1 MNEEAKTGEIVSGV
15 PLVLEQ
21 LERAQVD
28 IQVTTAKRYPRSVTK
43 FHQDAETLACQDA
56 ETAQQCFYRLKRSGK
71 FLEGPSVRMAEIVQY
86 CWGNIQA
93 AARII
98 DIGEQELTAQ
108 GVCFDCEK
116 NIRQSIEV
124 KRRIVTKDGR
134 RFNADMIQTTS
145 NAAISLALRN
155 AIFRVVPRALI
166 QPIIEKAKATSLGK
180 GKTIEQQRDSAVKWY
195 TERGVDEKQ
204 LMAALGKTGR
214 EDLGVDDLINLRG
227 MASAIKDGETTMEE
241 ALSVNG
247 KPLPEP
253 GAKIRRSEAL
263 DDLTPLKD
271 DSIAEDP
278 RDALTAKG
286 NEIMKLLKQAKG
298 KVAVDKILKV
308 KKADVD
314 AIKAELPDVA
324 EIIEALADEQRD
336 A

>member
-1 MNEEAKTGEIVSGV
+1 
-15 PLVLEQ
+15 
-21 LERAQVD
+21 
-28 IQVTTAKRYPRSVTK
+28 
-43 FHQDAETLACQDA
+43 
-56 ETAQQCFYRLKRSGK
+56 
-71 FLEGPSVRMAEIVQY
+71 
-86 CWGNIQA
+86 
-93 AARII
+93 
-98 DIGEQELTAQ
+98 
-108 GVCFDCEK
+108 
-116 NIRQSIEV
+116 
-124 KRRIVTKDGR
+124 
-134 RFNADMIQTTS
+134 
-145 NAAISLALRN
+145 
-155 AIFRVVPRALI
+155 VPRALI

-180 GKTIEQQRDSAVKWY
+180 GKTIEEQRDSAVKWY

-247 KPLPEP
+247 KPMPEP

-271 DSIAEDP
+271 DSLDDHN
-278 RDALTAKG
+278 RTALEAKG
-286 NEIMKLLKQAKG
+286 QEIIKLLRQAKG
-298 KVAVDKILKV
+298 KVAVDKILKA

-324 EIIEALADEQRD
+324 AFIETLADEQREG